1 LNKGGKLNDEEIAKL
16 LQKHWKVSIITKEEA
31 NHIDY
36 ELKCKTTMPAGWCFD
51 EGAALV

>member
-1 LNKGGKLNDEEIAKL
+1 LNKDGKLNDEEIAKF

-36 ELKCKTTMPAGWCFD
+36 EELKYKFTMPVG
-51 EGAALV
+51 